1 MQSLQ
6 DRENQKKIWKNLLK
20 NILLILLFILSVF
33 YDATF
38 SINNIPILSSVF
50 FLLLIILNL
59 VKPYLR

>member
-6 DRENQKKIWKNLLK
+6 DRENQKTIWKNILK

-38 SINNIPILSSVF
+38 SLGNIPILSSLF
-50 FLLLIILNL
+50 FLLLIIFNL
-59 VKPYLR
+59 VKPHLR